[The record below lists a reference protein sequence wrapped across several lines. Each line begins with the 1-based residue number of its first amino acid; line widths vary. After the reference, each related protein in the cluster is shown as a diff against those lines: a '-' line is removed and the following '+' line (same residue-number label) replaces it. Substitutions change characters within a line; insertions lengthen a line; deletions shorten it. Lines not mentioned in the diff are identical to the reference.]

1 MRRASVRACGW
12 MLAACVALP
21 AGADERTAPTPPGVV
36 TQRPL
41 WEAGIGAAALYL
53 PDYRGSDQSRAYLLP
68 FPYVVYRGDWLKAD
82 RDGARAYMY
91 RDERM
96 KLDLSLS
103 AGVPV
108 ESKKNDARQGMP
120 DLPFSVE
127 LGPNLEI
134 NLARTADDRVRFD
147 VRVPLRAAV
156 SIERSPR
163 FIGTIFS
170 PHVALDWRSA
180 AGWKVGFLTG
190 PYYGDQ
196 RYHAHY
202 YGVEPQFATA
212 QRPAYSA
219 PGGYG
224 GWQAL
229 ASLSRRI
236 GSIWMG
242 AYARADDLHGAV
254 YADSPLVRRHNAF
267 AAGVGVAW
275 VFGTSDR
282 MVAADD

>member
-1 MRRASVRACGW
+1 V
-12 MLAACVALP
+12 LAACVALP
-21 AGADERTAPTPPGVV
+21 AGADERTAPTPAGIV

-41 WEAGIGAAALYL
+41 WELGIGVAALSL
-53 PDYRGSDQSRAYLLP
+53 PDYRGSDQSRGYLLP
-68 FPYVVYRGDWLKAD
+68 FPYVVYRGDWLRAD

-91 RDERM
+91 RDDRI

-108 ESKKNDARQGMP
+108 ESKKNQARQGMP

-127 LGPNLEI
+127 VGPNLEI
-134 NLARTADDRVRFD
+134 NFARTADDRVRFD
-147 VRVPLRAAV
+147 VRLPLRVAV
-156 SIERSPR
+156 GVERSPDV
-163 FIGTIFS
+163 IGAIFS

-180 AGWKVGFLTG
+180 AGWKLGFLTG

-196 RYHAHY
+196 RYHQHY
-202 YGVEPQFATA
+202 YGVAPQFATP

-229 ASLSRRI
+229 ASLSRRF
-236 GSIWMG
+236 GALWVG
-242 AYARADDLHGAV
+242 AYARGDDLHGAA
-254 YADSPLVRRHNAF
+254 YADSPLVRRHSAF
-267 AAGVGVAW
+267 SGGAGVAW
-275 VFGTSDR
+275 VFGASGR
-282 MVAADD
+282 VVAADD